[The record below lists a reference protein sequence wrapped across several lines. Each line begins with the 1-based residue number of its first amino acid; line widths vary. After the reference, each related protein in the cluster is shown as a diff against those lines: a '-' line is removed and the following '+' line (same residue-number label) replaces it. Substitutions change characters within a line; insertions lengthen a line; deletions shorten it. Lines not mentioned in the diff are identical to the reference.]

1 MRTRLFPA
9 RFAETAPTSV
19 SSETQSFGRESR
31 GFHAWP
37 VIEVFLVV
45 LCLSFAIP
53 ASLQGSPLESEEV
66 GGFSREN
73 LDTPAASDFFAGRSS
88 DAEEDEEESEEAEG
102 EVDWESPSYH
112 ALAGAIDTFSS
123 IPNPALDDPRPRNQ
137 RNRQRVDSV
146 EKVFECEEQFS
157 QLISDFPDSPAA
169 REAHYWLGECQ
180 RLLGSP
186 ELAIEEFGIAL
197 PTDGGGRQGAA
208 IRLSWARCLIEMGFF
223 TRALSK
229 LDEITQKYSDSLEV
243 PMALYLRGIAFREL
257 EDYSA
262 AEEAWDQLISESR
275 VDEAAKLAKLNRESL
290 CPVRQRLRLW
300 IPEFESAKREY
311 ERVPKASK
319 RSALTDVE
327 KALNRIGTA
336 RGPETAHY
344 LLGLLKTEEPAIQA
358 LVVSPL
364 ITAGGSRAAE
374 QLAKQVKKLDDQTL
388 QAYYSSLRKQHLE
401 RIKVTQFTDDLSSRT
416 MATALSVIDL
426 FGRDGSPAAVR
437 VLTKTIPAENSL
449 EELRGDVLRR
459 TDRIGRQIRRL
470 RDPKSVL
477 LLTKMLS
484 SAKAPSLRRTL
495 CAEALG
501 YTRSNAAIEP
511 LRNALFDRN
520 SQVASAAARS
530 LGRLKATESIED
542 LRRLLID
549 RRADLP
555 FLKDAVRALTGMD
568 PSSAEHQLIAISD
581 ADDVALRVVVIR
593 ALAKI
598 GHGAS
603 LDRVIEALHDPAWQV
618 RSAAIHSTEGVRKAE
633 YVERLVSLLE
643 REDGAMRP
651 LIIRR
656 LISLLGVDKG
666 PNPKMW
672 REQWEFA
679 KRDWDEETVVAE
691 GDGDDEKG
699 STFVWKADPDA
710 VQSPSYFGV
719 EIISKNLVFIIDI
732 SGSMSAEVTVP
743 NDDGGSTTMRRI
755 DLAKRELIRAVELLE
770 PRTRFNIIKFNNTP
784 SSWSKKL
791 QLFSKKSV
799 KSARRYAE
807 GLSPSG
813 STNIFDSLAMVLEAG
828 EVDTIYLL
836 TDGAPSAG
844 RITTPT
850 GILSEIKKMNA
861 EYQVTI
867 HTIAMAYESSFLRDL
882 AEQNNGQYVVA
893 GK

>member
-1 MRTRLFPA
+1 MRTRLSPVDFENPA
-9 RFAETAPTSV
+9 TISE
-19 SSETQSFGRESR
+19 SSGMESCRR
-31 GFHAWP
+31 GLGGIHPWAWTVLLLISLISIELP
-37 VIEVFLVV
+37 V
-45 LCLSFAIP
+45 
-53 ASLQGSPLESEEV
+53 LQGNPLVPDQVDGSCDES
-66 GGFSREN
+66 
-73 LDTPAASDFFAGRSS
+73 LDTTTEDNFFAGRNSIE
-88 DAEEDEEESEEAEG
+88 EEDEDESEEAE
-102 EVDWESPSYH
+102 EEIDWDSPSYQ
-112 ALAGAIDTFSS
+112 ALSGAIDNFNS
-123 IPNPALDDPRPRNQ
+123 IPNPALDDPRPGKQ
-137 RNRQRVDSV
+137 RNRQRNDSV

-169 REAHYWLGECQ
+169 QEAHYWLGECQ

-186 ELAIEEFGIAL
+186 ELAIEEYGIAL

-208 IRLSWARCLIEMGFF
+208 IRLKWARCLIEMGAF
-223 TRALSK
+223 TQALTK
-229 LDEITQKYSDSLEV
+229 LDEITQKYSDSLEIA
-243 PMALYLRGIAFREL
+243 MASYLRGIALREL

-262 AEEAWDQLISESR
+262 AAEAWDQLISESR
-275 VDEAAKLAKLNRESL
+275 IDEAAKLAKLNRDSL
-290 CPVRQRLRLW
+290 CPVRQRLSLW
-300 IPEFESAKREY
+300 IPEFESAKKEY
-311 ERVPKASK
+311 ERAPKASK
-319 RSALTDVE
+319 RSALNDVQ
-327 KALNRIGTA
+327 KALNLIGTA

-344 LLGLLKTEEPAIQA
+344 LLGLMKSEEPAIQA
-358 LVVSPL
+358 LVVPPL
-364 ITAGGSRAAE
+364 IKAGGARAAE
-374 QLAKQVKKLDDQTL
+374 QLAKQVKRLDDPTL

-401 RIKVTQFTDDLSSRT
+401 RIKVTQFNNDLSSRT

-437 VLTKTIPAENSL
+437 VLTKKIPAEDSRDDL
-449 EELRGDVLRR
+449 SGDALRR
-459 TDRIGRQIRRL
+459 TDRIGRQLRRL

-484 SAKAPSLRRTL
+484 STKAPSLSRAL

-501 YTRSNAAIEP
+501 YTRSNAGIEP

-555 FLKDAVRALTGMD
+555 FLKDAVRALTAMD
-568 PSSAEHQLIAISD
+568 PTSAEHQLIAISD
-581 ADDVALRVVVIR
+581 ANDVSLRVVVIR

-598 GHGAS
+598 GAGAS
-603 LDRVIEALHDPAWQV
+603 LDRVIEALQDPAWQV
-618 RSAAIHSTEGVRKAE
+618 RSAAIHSTEGVRKAA
-633 YVERLVSLLE
+633 YVEGLVSLLE

-651 LIIRR
+651 LIIGR

-679 KRDWDEETVVAE
+679 KRDWDEDKVVAG
-691 GDGDDEKG
+691 GDGDDKKG

-710 VQSPSYFGV
+710 AQSPSYFGV
-719 EIISKNLVFIIDI
+719 EIISKKLVFIIDI
-732 SGSMSAEVTVP
+732 SGSMAAEVTVP
-743 NDDGGSTTMRRI
+743 NDDGGKTTMRRI
-755 DLAKRELIRAVELLE
+755 DLAKRELIRAVDLLE
-770 PRTRFNIIKFNNTP
+770 PRTRFNIIKFSNTP
-784 SSWSKKL
+784 STWSKKL
-791 QLFSKKSV
+791 QLISKKSA

-807 GLSPSG
+807 GLAPNG
-813 STNIFDSLAMVLEAG
+813 STNIFDSLEMVLEAG

-844 RITTPT
+844 RITTPA

-867 HTIAMAYESSFLRDL
+867 HTIAMAYESNFLRDL
-882 AEQNNGQYVVA
+882 AEQNHGQYVVA
-893 GK
+893 GQ